1 MDGKR
6 IIKVLEQF
14 VRQNDS
20 NIWLELEDGNSLS
33 LCCCPR
39 NMASVMEKAVWN
51 RSVSYV
57 LTSGTMSDGRD
68 FSFFKKEN
76 GIARLSKHLVSECST
91 ASPFDYQNHTRMY
104 IPEDMPAPDNS
115 SEDYI
120 DAITERI
127 LRLIDATNGHTAI
140 LFTSYKVLQAVYE
153 RAIHRLGKYEVFC
166 MTRNN
171 RKVITDFRKS
181 KNGVLFASGS
191 MWEGV
196 DCVGDGLSSVII
208 VRLPFPL
215 RTATMEQ
222 RKEAVGDV
230 SKFVHEYA
238 VPEMLIKL
246 RQGVGRLIRCETDT
260 GVISILDSRAASGS
274 YVPRVK
280 MALLKYPTVNSVEE
294 VRSFMES
301 VKGEDYY
308 A

>member
-1 MDGKR
+1 
-6 IIKVLEQF
+6 
-14 VRQNDS
+14 
-20 NIWLELEDGNSLS
+20 
-33 LCCCPR
+33 
-39 NMASVMEKAVWN
+39 
-51 RSVSYV
+51 
-57 LTSGTMSDGRD
+57 
-68 FSFFKKEN
+68 
-76 GIARLSKHLVSECST
+76 
-91 ASPFDYQNHTRMY
+91 
-104 IPEDMPAPDNS
+104 
-115 SEDYI
+115 
-120 DAITERI
+120 
-127 LRLIDATNGHTAI
+127 
-140 LFTSYKVLQAVYE
+140 
-153 RAIHRLGKYEVFC
+153 
-166 MTRNN
+166 
-171 RKVITDFRKS
+171 
-181 KNGVLFASGS
+181 

-196 DCVGDGLSSVII
+196 DCVGDGLSSVIL

-230 SKFVHEYA
+230 AKFVHEYA

-280 MALLKYPTVNSVEE
+280 MALRKYPTVNSVEE

>member
-1 MDGKR
+1 
-6 IIKVLEQF
+6 
-14 VRQNDS
+14 
-20 NIWLELEDGNSLS
+20 
-33 LCCCPR
+33 
-39 NMASVMEKAVWN
+39 MEKNVWN

-104 IPEDMPAPDNS
+104 IPEDMPAPDNKS
-115 SEDYI
+115 DDYI
-120 DAITERI
+120 NAITESI

-153 RAIHRLGKYEVFC
+153 RAIHQLGKYEVFC

-171 RKVITDFRKS
+171 RKVISDFRKS
-181 KNGVLFASGS
+181 RNGVLFASGS

-215 RTATMEQ
+215 RSAAMEQ
-222 RKEAVGDV
+222 KKEAIGDV
-230 SKFVHEYA
+230 AKFVHEYA
-238 VPEMLIKL
+238 VPERDFYPGFPSRK
-246 RQGVGRLIRCETDT
+246 RQLCSESED
-260 GVISILDSRAASGS
+260 GS
-274 YVPRVK
+274 SQVSDRGF
-280 MALLKYPTVNSVEE
+280 
-294 VRSFMES
+294 R
-301 VKGEDYY
+301 
-308 A
+308 